1 MKLNEQ
7 KHIYNTI
14 LTYIKDKADKGH
26 LTTTLIELRELLP
39 TINEQEIKDVMRLLH
54 QDKVAKGGLT
64 INKIPLIRYLL

>member
-26 LTTTLIELRELLP
+26 LTTTLIELRELLS
-39 TINEQEIKDVMRLLH
+39 TINEQEIKDAMRILH
-54 QDKVAKGGLT
+54 QDGIVKGGLT
-64 INKIPLIRYLL
+64 INKIPLIRYLV